1 MIVSA
6 RGQASNV
13 FAGHMFPQDVEA
25 VFEGLPE
32 KGDFEIAKRIVND
45 GSISFNDNFKWFLWI
60 DKASGEV
67 RFVRSVMPPCGAEI
81 SDMDP
86 VEIFEEYN
94 LIADGWNRV
103 KKLSS
108 EPLPE
113 YEEFL
118 PERELERRRK
128 ARTSGRRRDEEV
140 VITL

>member
-1 MIVSA
+1 
-6 RGQASNV
+6 
-13 FAGHMFPQDVEA
+13 
-25 VFEGLPE
+25 
-32 KGDFEIAKRIVND
+32 
-45 GSISFNDNFKWFLWI
+45 
-60 DKASGEV
+60 
-67 RFVRSVMPPCGAEI
+67 MPPCGAEI

-86 VEIFEEYN
+86 VELFEEYN

-118 PERELERRRK
+118 PERELERRQK
-128 ARTSGRRRDEEV
+128 ARASGRRRDEEV